1 MSDHRRGELRI
12 YVGFAAGVGK
22 TYAMLNEG
30 RRRRDRGTDVVVG
43 FIETHGRPRTAE
55 QIADLEVV
63 PRRLAEYR
71 GATFEEMNV
80 DGILARAP
88 QVALVDELA
97 HTNVPGARNA
107 KRWQD
112 VEELLTAGIDV
123 ISTVNIQHLESVN
136 DVVERITGVA
146 QRETIPDEIVRAAD
160 QQELVDMTPHALR
173 RRMAHGNV
181 YPPEKVDAALGN
193 YFREGNLGALR
204 ELALLWMA
212 DRVDES
218 LHEYMQVHEIEGPWE
233 TRERVLVGVTGRTE
247 EDEPLIRR
255 AARMATRRGGD
266 LVAVHVVPEDG
277 VADAAAL
284 DATRNLVRMLGGT
297 FREVVGASVP
307 DALLDVA
314 RAENVTQV
322 VLGASDRSR
331 FTELIRGSVIN
342 RVIRRSGHID
352 VHVISN
358 AAPAGGG
365 APPRR
370 RALVGLPASRQ
381 MAGFAVALVGLPLLT
396 VVLTALRDS
405 LGLPADVL
413 LYLTLVFAVGG
424 VGGIWPAVASAVAAS
439 VLLNWYFTPP
449 IHTWTIAEAENLLA
463 LVVFV
468 LVAVVV
474 SVLVDRAER
483 SRADAARGRAEA
495 EALAR
500 LAGSLVTEDDP
511 LPTLVSQVVSTL
523 GLDGAAVLTAIDAG
537 GWRVEAATGAAIA
550 TPADGDE
557 SIDLEDD
564 GVLVLRGRRLPSEQ
578 RRVLAAFAAQL
589 TAAVRTRALERDA
602 AEAERVSEV
611 SDLRAAILSAV
622 SHDLRTPLASIKA
635 AASSLR
641 QRDVDWT
648 DDERAEFLAAIE
660 EETDRLT
667 DLVGNLLDMSRIQS
681 GMLRLTPRRV
691 GLDEVVLRALA
702 SLPGRGHDVEVD
714 VPEDLPR
721 VDVAAALLERAVANL
736 VANARSFSPADA
748 PVRVFGSAAGGRV
761 ELRVVDR
768 GPGIPPED
776 HDRVFEPFQRL
787 GDRAGVDGVGL
798 GLAVARG
805 FVEAMGG
812 TLSPD
817 ETPGGGLT
825 MVVAFPLAV
834 PQGPA
839 VVEGGASSQP
849 SAEARR

>member
-1 MSDHRRGELRI
+1 MSDRRRGGLRI

-55 QIADLEVV
+55 QVADLEVL
-63 PRRLAEYR
+63 PRRLIEYR
-71 GATFEEMNV
+71 GSAFEEMDV
-80 DGILARAP
+80 DGLLARAP
-88 QVALVDELA
+88 EVALVDELA
-97 HTNVPGARNA
+97 HTNVPGSRNA

-112 VEELLTAGIDV
+112 VEELLAAGIDV
-123 ISTVNIQHLESVN
+123 VSTVNIQHLESVN

-173 RRMAHGNV
+173 RRMAHGNI

-218 LHEYMQVHEIEGPWE
+218 LHEYMQTHEIEGPWE
-233 TRERVLVGVTGRTE
+233 TRERVLVGVTGRPD
-247 EDEPLIRR
+247 EDESLIRR

-266 LVAVHVVPEDG
+266 LLAVHVIPEDG
-277 VADAAAL
+277 VADASAL
-284 DATRNLVRMLGGT
+284 DATRTLVGALGGT
-297 FREVVGASVP
+297 FHEVVGASVP
-307 DALLDVA
+307 DALLEVA

-322 VLGASDRSR
+322 VLGESDRSR
-331 FTELIRGSVIN
+331 LAELIRGSVIN
-342 RVIRRSGHID
+342 RVIRRSGPID
-352 VHVISN
+352 VHVISS

-365 APPRR
+365 APKRR
-370 RALVGLPASRQ
+370 RALIGLPASRQ
-381 MAGFAVALVGLPLLT
+381 FAGFGLALVGLPLLT
-396 VVLTALRDS
+396 IALSAARGS
-405 LGLPADVL
+405 LGLTADVL
-413 LYLTLVFAVGG
+413 LYLTLVLAIGA
-424 VGGIWPAVASAVAAS
+424 VGGIWPAIGSAVAAS
-439 VLLNWYFTPP
+439 LLLNWYFTPP
-449 IHTWTIAEAENLLA
+449 IHTWTIAEPENLLA

-468 LVAVVV
+468 AVAIAV
-474 SVLVDRAER
+474 SALVDRAER
-483 SRADAARGRAEA
+483 SRAEAARGRGEA

-500 LAGSLVTEDDP
+500 LAGSLAAEEDP
-511 LPTLVSQVVSTL
+511 LPTLVRQVTATF
-523 GLDGAAVLTAIDAG
+523 GLEGAAVLTPTTDR
-537 GWRVEAATGAAIA
+537 GWRVEAASGAAIA
-550 TPADGDE
+550 SPGDGDE
-557 SIDLEDD
+557 SIDLEDG
-564 GVLVLRGRRLPSEQ
+564 GVLVLRGRHLPADQ

-589 TAAVRTRALERDA
+589 TAAVRTRALERDV

-641 QRDVDWT
+641 QRDVSWSE
-648 DDERAEFLAAIE
+648 DERDDFLATIE

-681 GMLRLTPRRV
+681 GMLRLTPSRV

-721 VDVAAALLERAVANL
+721 VDVDAALLERAVANL
-736 VANARSFSPADA
+736 VANARAFSPPASPTLVA
-748 PVRVFGSAAGGRV
+748 GSAAGGRV

-776 HDRVFEPFQRL
+776 HLRVFEPFQRL
-787 GDRAGVDGVGL
+787 GDRSGVDGVGL

-812 TLSPD
+812 TLTPD

-825 MVVAFPLAV
+825 MVVAFPVAQH
-834 PQGPA
+834 PHD
-839 VVEGGASSQP
+839 GARGDARLR
-849 SAEARR
+849 SAEMKG

>member
-55 QIADLEVV
+55 QVGDLEVM
-63 PRRLAEYR
+63 PRRLIEYR
-71 GATFEEMNV
+71 GSTFEEMDL
-80 DGILARAP
+80 DGLLARAP
-88 QVALVDELA
+88 EVALVDELA
-97 HTNVPGARNA
+97 HTNVPGSRNP

-112 VEELLTAGIDV
+112 VEELLAAGIDV

-173 RRMAHGNV
+173 RRMAHGNI
-181 YPPEKVDAALGN
+181 YPPGKVDAALGN

-218 LHEYMQVHEIEGPWE
+218 LHEYMQTHDIVGPWE
-233 TRERVLVGVTGRTE
+233 TRERVLVGVTGRPD
-247 EDEPLIRR
+247 EDEALIRR

-266 LVAVHVVPEDG
+266 LLAVHVIPEDG

-284 DATRNLVRMLGGT
+284 EATRTLVGALGGT
-297 FREVVGASVP
+297 FHEVVGASVP

-322 VLGASDRSR
+322 VLGESDRSR
-331 FTELIRGSVIN
+331 VAELIRGSVIN
-342 RVIRRSGHID
+342 RVIRRSGPID
-352 VHVISN
+352 VHVISS

-365 APPRR
+365 APKRR
-370 RALVGLPASRQ
+370 RALVGLSAPRQ
-381 MAGFAVALVGLPLLT
+381 VAGFAVALIGLPLLT
-396 VVLTALRDS
+396 LALTAARGS
-405 LGLPADVL
+405 LGLTADVL
-413 LYLTLVFAVGG
+413 LYFILVLAVGA

-439 VLLNWYFTPP
+439 LLLNWFFTPP

-463 LVVFV
+463 LVAFV
-468 LVAVVV
+468 AAAVAV
-474 SVLVDRAER
+474 SILVDRAER
-483 SRADAARGRAEA
+483 SRAEAARGRGEA

-500 LAGSLVTEDDP
+500 LAGSLAAEDDP
-511 LPTLVSQVVSTL
+511 LPTLVRQVVATF
-523 GLDGAAVLTAIDAG
+523 GLEGAAVLTPTSDG
-537 GWRVEAATGAAIA
+537 GWRIEAVTGEPIA
-550 TPADGDE
+550 SPDDGDE
-557 SIDLEDD
+557 SIDLEDG
-564 GVLVLRGRRLPSEQ
+564 GVLVLRGRRLPADR

-589 TAAVRTRALERDA
+589 TAAVRTRALERDV

-641 QRDVDWT
+641 QRDVAWS
-648 DDERAEFLAAIE
+648 DDERDEFLATIE

-721 VDVAAALLERAVANL
+721 IDVDAALLERAVANL
-736 VANARSFSPADA
+736 VANARSFSPPDS
-748 PVRVFGSAAGGRV
+748 PVGVFGSAARGRV

-768 GPGIPPED
+768 GPGIPAED
-776 HDRVFEPFQRL
+776 HERVFEPFQRL

-812 TLSPD
+812 TLTPD

-825 MVVAFPLAV
+825 MVVAFPLAE
-834 PQGPA
+834 PSELATEASAHPPA
-839 VVEGGASSQP
+839 EVGG
-849 SAEARR
+849 